1 MERLS
6 VSLVD
11 GFNVPVSVVP
21 GAGSCHEASCTVDLN
36 PKCLRSHAPP
46 ALGPGRISGCK
57 SACSVNVDRCRPLY
71 PAIACGHLT
80 SLPAA
85 DSPNCCSG
93 SHNVATTCP
102 PSGVQWGAVF
112 QLLQSVFLPTRAPLR
127 MTRFGCPD
135 SYADA
140 YGESSKTA
148 LWTCDSTLT
157 T

>member
-36 PKCLRSHAPP
+36 PKCTSHAPP

-57 SACSVNVDRCRPLY
+57 SACSVNVDR
-71 PAIACGHLT
+71 
-80 SLPAA
+80 S